1 MALSVPPVV
10 EFAVLLLGG
19 TVAVFAVGARLFLPD
34 VGLVGIARQFLRE
47 DWKYIGLAWLVTQGV
62 NTIAQYHASVTFTDL
77 IYQLEG
83 ERVALF
89 QAWTHPALTGF
100 FTAIYF
106 VGFPFVVLFTYF
118 KVKSTDPAE
127 AKRYVYAYI
136 SIVLLATPFF
146 VFFPVA
152 VSAARADVS
161 PLIYDVHPII
171 TAGTLSTDTLLKA
184 FPSLHT
190 GLSVVAALY
199 ARKAGRA
206 YGVTVAII
214 GTLIVIATF
223 YGGIHWISDAVFAAI
238 LAVIAYWISRRV
250 RDPWAWLR
258 ERSPV

>member
-10 EFAVLLLGG
+10 EFAALLLGG
-19 TVAVFAVGARLFLPD
+19 TLATFAVGARLFLPD

-47 DWKYIGLAWLVTQGV
+47 DWKYIGLAWIVTQAV

-106 VGFPFVVLFTYF
+106 VGVPFVVLFTYF
-118 KVKSTDPAE
+118 KVKSIDPAE
-127 AKRYVYAYI
+127 AKRYVCAYI
-136 SIVLLATPFF
+136 SIVILATPFF

-161 PLIYDVHPII
+161 PLIYDIHPII

-199 ARKAGRA
+199 ARKAGPA
-206 YGVTVAII
+206 YGITVAII
-214 GTLIVIATF
+214 GTLIIISTF

-238 LAVIAYWISRRV
+238 LAVVAYWISRRV
-250 RDPWAWLR
+250 GDPWSWLR
-258 ERSPV
+258 SRLPV